1 VSGLIVFRYLSREV
15 LITMSAVSA
24 VLLVIIMSGRFIK
37 YLAQAAQGLLDP
49 GSLFMIMG
57 VRLPGFLQ
65 LILPLGLFL
74 GILLAYGRLYLDSEM
89 TVLTATGMSQQRL
102 LAITLAPALFI
113 ALLVAWLSLW
123 LAPQGI
129 TQMQLLL
136 NKQDAM
142 TEFDTLAPGRFQSM
156 RDGTRVTY
164 TETLANERTELG
176 GVFISDKN
184 RPRNG
189 KDGGTSVLVGATGVQ
204 EIHADGSR
212 YLILKD
218 GYRYD
223 GTPGQADYREIKYD
237 TYAALLPKPE
247 VSSEIDDRDAI
258 PTSELLGSDD
268 PRMKSELQWRLS
280 IPLLVF
286 VVTVLAVPLSRV
298 NPRQGRFLKLLPAVL
313 LYMAYLALLIAGR
326 GMLDKGKIPM
336 ALGLWWIHGIFLAIG
351 LLLLYW
357 EPLRLKLAAKR
368 AKSGGELKH
377 A

>member
-1 VSGLIVFRYLSREV
+1 MIVFRYLSREV

-258 PTSELLGSDD
+258 PTSDLLGSDD
-268 PRMKSELQWRLS
+268 PRMRSELQWRLS

>member
-1 VSGLIVFRYLSREV
+1 
-15 LITMSAVSA
+15 M
-24 VLLVIIMSGRFIK
+24 
-37 YLAQAAQGLLDP
+37 
-49 GSLFMIMG
+49 
-57 VRLPGFLQ
+57 
-65 LILPLGLFL
+65 
-74 GILLAYGRLYLDSEM
+74 
-89 TVLTATGMSQQRL
+89 
-102 LAITLAPALFI
+102 
-113 ALLVAWLSLW
+113 
-123 LAPQGI
+123 
-129 TQMQLLL
+129 
-136 NKQDAM
+136 
-142 TEFDTLAPGRFQSM
+142 
-156 RDGTRVTY
+156 
-164 TETLANERTELG
+164 
-176 GVFISDKN
+176 
-184 RPRNG
+184 
-189 KDGGTSVLVGATGVQ
+189 LVGATGVQ

-258 PTSELLGSDD
+258 PTSDLLGSDD